1 VYNLSISNIL
11 QKRWNI
17 RVTVQILLFPCK
29 SFLVAYNITILEL
42 AILEGRF
49 LINVLT
55 HDIWLKFDFLS
66 KRRSKNAFSGNVLK
80 NWQKYLHTTLTTC
93 IISYTSHT
101 PVFDVNATT
110 VERVHRVHRQ
120 GRNLP
125 HKAESPPLVQN
136 QPFHS
141 TSPKYQLVYPLPS
154 QRICPHTCMVQ
165 T

>member
-1 VYNLSISNIL
+1 MESLTQIERPEFLDPLFLTWKCYIHSRWWKWLRL
-11 QKRWNI
+11 QWRN
-17 RVTVQILLFPCK
+17 C
-29 SFLVAYNITILEL
+29 YL
-42 AILEGRF
+42 AILEGGF

-93 IISYTSHT
+93 IISFTSHT